1 MQKLLIYAAFYL
13 CFPQL
18 SAQDAYHSSLAAQF
32 QSEHDLTGG
41 QWVLPETATFTASSN
56 YGAVVTNFSVSGQP
70 FIQGRRFQ
78 VQAGQNPYAS
88 GHLYQN
94 GQTITANNKC
104 LMVIW
109 LRSPTPDAQVNV
121 FAENASSW
129 PVGTYILT
137 LANAGKQ
144 RTERFVVQH

>member
-1 MQKLLIYAAFYL
+1 MGAPRNRHFYG
-13 CFPQL
+13 FFQL
-18 SAQDAYHSSLAAQF
+18 RGSGHQLFRQWSA
-32 QSEHDLTGG
+32 
-41 QWVLPETATFTASSN
+41 
-56 YGAVVTNFSVSGQP
+56 
-70 FIQGRRFQ
+70 IQGRRFQ

-94 GQTITANNKC
+94 GQTITANDKC

-109 LRSPTPDAQVNV
+109 LRSPTPDAQVNI

-137 LANAGKQ
+137 LVNAGKQ